1 MASKDRTH
9 SNVLVGTI
17 PNTMSLLTT
26 YQTTLDVD
34 SVENI
39 PYKEKLT
46 TWPERL
52 FMNGPV
58 SSNGTNRVIADFS
71 GRTAVFIFLLFCWSI
86 YKSGSP

>member
-1 MASKDRTH
+1 MASKDRTP
-9 SNVLVGTI
+9 SNVFVGTI
-17 PNTMSLLTT
+17 PNPLSLLTT
-26 YQTTLDVD
+26 YQTTLEVD

-46 TWPERL
+46 TWPESL

-58 SSNGTNRVIADFS
+58 RSNGTNRVIADFS
-71 GRTAVFIFLLFCWSI
+71 GRAAGFISLLFCWSI